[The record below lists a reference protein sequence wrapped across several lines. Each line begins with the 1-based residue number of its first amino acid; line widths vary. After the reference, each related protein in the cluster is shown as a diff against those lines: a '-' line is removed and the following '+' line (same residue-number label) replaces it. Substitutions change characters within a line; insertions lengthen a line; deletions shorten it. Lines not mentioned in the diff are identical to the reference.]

1 MVTYEVNEKKRTV
14 VARYKGGVDEVKT
27 SIINTL
33 SKFTDWG
40 GSIKFGIDI
49 EMVLKPYENHFN
61 LIGVAK
67 CHEDDTFDVEK
78 GKQLALNRL
87 NRKFIVLRRDILRNV
102 LTRLNHLYRHT
113 THMITT
119 KIC

>member
-1 MVTYEVNEKKRTV
+1 MVVYEINEKKGTV
-14 VARYKGGVDEVKT
+14 VARYRGGVDEVKT

-33 SKFTDWG
+33 FKFTDWG

-49 EMVLKPYENHFN
+49 EMVLKPYEHRFSM
-61 LIGVAK
+61 IGIAK

-87 NRKFIVLRRDILRNV
+87 NRKFAVLRKDIIRNV
-102 LTRLNHLYRHT
+102 LTRLNHLYLHT
-113 THMITT
+113 VHMITQ
-119 KIC
+119 KL

>member
-1 MVTYEVNEKKRTV
+1 MVTYEINEAKRTV
-14 VARYKGGVDEVKT
+14 VAHYKGGTDEVKT

-49 EMVLKPYENHFN
+49 EMILKPYENRFD
-61 LIGVAK
+61 LIGKAR
-67 CHEDDTFDVEK
+67 CHEEDTFDVEK

-87 NRKFIVLRRDILRNV
+87 NRKFAVLRKDIIRNV
-102 LTRLNHLYRHT
+102 LTRLNHLYLHT
-113 THMITT
+113 VHMITQ
-119 KIC
+119 KL